1 MKKLFRYLFV
11 ALATLAATGCID
23 NDIPYPI
30 VKLDILTLSAEG
42 EKAPA
47 TINTS
52 ACTVDFELEEI
63 IDIRKVEI
71 KDVTFTEG
79 AEVDVQFPGRFDM
92 RNALYVNLTKYQ
104 TFEWTIRATQN
115 IERYFRVEGQIGE
128 SEIDAVSHIATAYVP
143 MDYDMNNVRIT
154 AAKFGPKDITT
165 YYPDPLS
172 FTSFDGTV
180 HHTMVS
186 YHGDIEEM
194 WTLKIIQKDIDVEF
208 SAVDA
213 WAKRIWLYANG
224 RSGQKQGFRYRTAD
238 SEEWTEVEN
247 VEAEGGSFSA
257 CIEGLEPLTDYEV
270 MAYVDDSVTPITKV
284 TTDAIFELPNS
295 DFEEWHTDDKGIVR
309 PYALG
314 GVPFWGSGNDGAAMA
329 STTLTEPTE
338 DIRPGSEGKYAASLQ
353 SKKAALMGIGKFAAG
368 NIFLGE
374 FGGLVGLDGLV
385 NFGRPSTAR
394 PVALH
399 GWVKYNCGVI
409 DELGRV
415 PSARPNLQKGDMDEG
430 QIMIAVG
437 RWTAE
442 EYGGSADCP
451 VVVNTKDESTYFDK
465 NGKDVIGAGEM
476 ILTEST
482 DGWIEFTLPLD
493 YRSTGDVPTHMIIV
507 CSGSRFGDYFTGST
521 QSLMLVD
528 DLTLVY

>member
-1 MKKLFRYLFV
+1 MKKLCRYLFV

-79 AEVDVQFPGRFDM
+79 AEADVQFPGKFDM

-224 RSGQKQGFRYRTAD
+224 RSGEKQGFRYRTAG
-238 SEEWTEVEN
+238 SEE
-247 VEAEGGSFSA
+247 
-257 CIEGLEPLTDYEV
+257 L
-270 MAYVDDSVTPITKV
+270 
-284 TTDAIFELPNS
+284 
-295 DFEEWHTDDKGIVR
+295 
-309 PYALG
+309 
-314 GVPFWGSGNDGAAMA
+314 
-329 STTLTEPTE
+329 
-338 DIRPGSEGKYAASLQ
+338 SL
-353 SKKAALMGIGKFAAG
+353 IH
-368 NIFLGE
+368 I
-374 FGGLVGLDGLV
+374 
-385 NFGRPSTAR
+385 
-394 PVALH
+394 
-399 GWVKYNCGVI
+399 
-409 DELGRV
+409 
-415 PSARPNLQKGDMDEG
+415 
-430 QIMIAVG
+430 
-437 RWTAE
+437 
-442 EYGGSADCP
+442 
-451 VVVNTKDESTYFDK
+451 
-465 NGKDVIGAGEM
+465 
-476 ILTEST
+476 
-482 DGWIEFTLPLD
+482 
-493 YRSTGDVPTHMIIV
+493 
-507 CSGSRFGDYFTGST
+507 
-521 QSLMLVD
+521 
-528 DLTLVY
+528 

>member
-1 MKKLFRYLFV
+1 MMKYFRYLAAAIV
-11 ALATLAATGCID
+11 AMVAVGCIE
-23 NDIPYPI
+23 NDIPYPV
-30 VKLDILTLSAEG
+30 VKLNILSLTAEG

-47 TINTS
+47 TINPTN
-52 ACTVDFELEEI
+52 CTVDFELEEI
-63 IDIRKVEI
+63 IDIRKVTI

-79 AEVDVQFPGRFDM
+79 AEADVVFPAKFDM
-92 RNALYVNLTKYQ
+92 RNTLYVNLSMYQ
-104 TFEWTIRATQN
+104 TFEWAIRATQN

-128 SEIDAVSHIATAYVP
+128 SEIDPVSHIATAYVP
-143 MDYDMNNVRIT
+143 MDYDLNDVRIT
-154 AAKFGPKDITT
+154 AFKFGPKDIST
-165 YYPDPLS
+165 YYPDPQS
-172 FTSFDGTV
+172 FTSFDDTV
-180 HHTMVS
+180 HHTMVT

-194 WTLKIIQKDIDVEF
+194 WTLKIVKKDVEVEF
-208 SAVDA
+208 SSVDA

-224 RSGQKQGFRYRTAD
+224 RSGEARGFRYRVAGSD
-238 SEEWTEVEN
+238 EWLEVEN
-247 VEAEGGSFSA
+247 VAFDGGSFSA
-257 CIEGLEPLTDYEV
+257 CIEGLEPLTEYEV
-270 MAYVDDSVTPITKV
+270 MAYVDDSVTPVTTV
-284 TTDAIFELPNS
+284 TTDELFALPNGG
-295 DFEEWHTDDKGIVR
+295 FEEWHTDNDIVR
-309 PYALG
+309 PYAAG
-314 GVPFWGSGNDGAAMA
+314 GQPFWGTGNDGAALA
-329 STTLTEPTE
+329 STTLTEPTT
-338 DIRPGSEGKYAASLQ
+338 DVRPGSEGSYAASLQ

-415 PSARPNLQKGDMDEG
+415 PFARPDLKKGDMDEG

-437 RWTAE
+437 NWTAE
-442 EYGGSADCP
+442 EYGGSAECP

-465 NGKDVIGAGEM
+465 NGKNVIGVGEM

-482 DGWIEFTLPLD
+482 DGWVEFTLPLE
-493 YRSTGDVPTHMIIV
+493 YRSTSEVPTHMIIV
-507 CSGSRFGDYFTGST
+507 CTGSRFGDYFTGST

-528 DLTLVY
+528 DLTLLY